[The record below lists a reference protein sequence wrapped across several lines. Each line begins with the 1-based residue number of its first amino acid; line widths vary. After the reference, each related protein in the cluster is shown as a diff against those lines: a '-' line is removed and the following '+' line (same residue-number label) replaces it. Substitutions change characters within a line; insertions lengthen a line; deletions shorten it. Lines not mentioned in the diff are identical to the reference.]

1 MKYKQ
6 QTAAIRAG
14 IHRSADREHC
24 EPIFTTSSYVFEN
37 AAQAAAVFAGE
48 EPGNVYSRYTNPTVA
63 TLEERIAAMEGA
75 ERAVATASGM
85 SAILSVVMSHLK
97 TGDHA
102 LLSRSVFGTTTG
114 LFKNYLTRFGI
125 TVTEVTVSDL
135 DDWQRAIRP
144 ETKLFFVESPSNPL
158 SEIADISALS
168 ELAHANGSI
177 LMVDNT
183 YCTPVI
189 QRPLSLG
196 ADVVIYSCTKYL
208 DGQGRTLGGI
218 ALGSAELMEGAA
230 GFLRTG
236 GPTLSPFNAWVILK
250 GLETLTVRMKAHC
263 ENAAILANWLTDQAQ
278 VNHVYFAGLDSHP
291 QRSLIDKQ
299 QTGSGGV
306 IAFEVGA
313 GREDAWRF
321 IDATELMSLT
331 PNLGDVK
338 TTIIHPATTT
348 HGKLS
353 DEERDRAGIK
363 QNLIRVSVGLED
375 VDDLKQDL
383 QRGLDAL

>member
-135 DDWQRAIRP
+135 DD
-144 ETKLFFVESPSNPL
+144 
-158 SEIADISALS
+158 
-168 ELAHANGSI
+168 
-177 LMVDNT
+177 
-183 YCTPVI
+183 
-189 QRPLSLG
+189 
-196 ADVVIYSCTKYL
+196 
-208 DGQGRTLGGI
+208 
-218 ALGSAELMEGAA
+218 
-230 GFLRTG
+230 
-236 GPTLSPFNAWVILK
+236 
-250 GLETLTVRMKAHC
+250 
-263 ENAAILANWLTDQAQ
+263 
-278 VNHVYFAGLDSHP
+278 
-291 QRSLIDKQ
+291 
-299 QTGSGGV
+299 
-306 IAFEVGA
+306 
-313 GREDAWRF
+313 
-321 IDATELMSLT
+321 
-331 PNLGDVK
+331 
-338 TTIIHPATTT
+338 
-348 HGKLS
+348 
-353 DEERDRAGIK
+353 
-363 QNLIRVSVGLED
+363 
-375 VDDLKQDL
+375 
-383 QRGLDAL
+383 